1 MRRDE
6 EKYINMYVVW
16 FSLFLFDSV
25 NRIKTDRQITKNVN
39 SNSILIVLIQN
50 LNIHS
55 FIYIYKYNKYI
66 TKRTALKTI

>member
-6 EKYINMYVVW
+6 EKNINMYVVW

-55 FIYIYKYNKYI
+55 YIYIYKYNKYI